1 MRGKRGL
8 SPLIATVLLI
18 GFAVALGVMIMSIT
32 NPLVSSSCS
41 DITIKTTNFCKEGS
55 KLFAITQG
63 SEGVSRCENLF
74 IETDKIEMSCPVQ
87 R

>member
-1 MRGKRGL
+1 MRGKKGL

-32 NPLVSSSCS
+32 QPFTGGTCDEVN
-41 DITIKTTNFCKEGS
+41 IKTANFCKSGNS
-55 KLFAITQG
+55 LFAI
-63 SEGVSRCENLF
+63 V
-74 IETDKIEMSCPVQ
+74 ETGDGISVCRNMRIDIDNIEMTCP